1 MEKSKNNLLAF
12 VAVLLVA
19 LLLSPYILAIGL
31 FTTLVAFLNPSAINL
46 QQNDVHYLAL
56 QEISAEYEA
65 ENSMDVYLIKVID
78 LFSHD
83 KIMDDKEQIKNF
95 IETYFLLE
103 KEREVEVTETVDGE
117 EVTRTETE
125 TYYVYKTF
133 YEIVSTVRE
142 APFNFGEGAI
152 DSIVNLSMA
161 GVIIG
166 GDTGNNAPGGSGNTG
181 GSGGQAS
188 LSGKYPA
195 PVLNG
200 VITCGYGGRINPITG
215 KAEFH
220 NALDLQGAW
229 HSPITTIADGV
240 VVSTSTAIGPY
251 GNYVVIKHELPEET
265 FYSKYA
271 HLSQILVSSGQSVKQ
286 GDTIGIEGGNP
297 TDPNPGYSTGHHVH
311 LEIWTS
317 EGHVNPADYIY

>member
-1 MEKSKNNLLAF
+1 MNSNKKGAIMGI
-12 VAVLLVA
+12 AVLMA
-19 LLLSPYILAIGL
+19 LLLVILPIILVGGL
-31 FTTLVAFLNPSAINL
+31 FTIIVAYLNPASVGMEQDDL
-46 QQNDVHYLAL
+46 HYQAL
-56 QEISAEYEA
+56 QEVSAEYEP
-65 ENSMDVYLIKVID
+65 ENDIDVYLIKVID

-83 KIMDDKEQIKNF
+83 KITEDKGQIKDF

-142 APFNFGEGAI
+142 APFNFQDGAI
-152 DSIVNLSMA
+152 ASIVNLSMA
-161 GVIIG
+161 GF
-166 GDTGNNAPGGSGNTG
+166 TTG
-181 GSGGQAS
+181 GSDDSSGGSPGQS
-188 LSGKYPA
+188 GGTLFGKYPA
-195 PVLNG
+195 PVQNG
-200 VITCGYGGRINPITG
+200 VITCGYGGRINPVTG

-220 NALDLQGAW
+220 NALDIQGAW

-271 HLSQILVSSGQSVKQ
+271 HLSQILVSPGQSVKQ